1 MGFCLHLNW
10 TVLISYSLKD
20 AGFPVHLLPVV
31 VESGAVAGHTSFEW
45 YGIPAHTPVGAAL
58 GDFQCSV
65 YSCMT
70 DTGDAGTISYQMLC
84 IRHNI
89 ACILFCL

>member
-1 MGFCLHLNW
+1 MSC
-10 TVLISYSLKD
+10 SLKE

-45 YGIPAHTPVGAAL
+45 CGIPAQTPVSAAL

-65 YSCMT
+65 YSCMG
-70 DTGDAGTISYQMLC
+70 DTGDAGTMSYQMLSLQVMQ
-84 IRHNI
+84 IF
-89 ACILFCL
+89 CILCL